1 MKRLLL
7 LLVILLTC
15 VSCIS
20 SGEKIPDGKFIYE
33 GTRLSI
39 TPPENWLMTKLPGSD
54 YITLFTDIDYG
65 IKPNIQLERVSGKT
79 DYRSLLK
86 DYLEEKKRVYPD
98 YLIKQEELLLRS
110 GKVNISK
117 IMAGRVNVE
126 KIPVIHF
133 IYLLAESDEVYIL
146 SATFAEPGI
155 GKYEKIFDT
164 VMRSAEIN

>member
-7 LLVILLTC
+7 LLVILFTC
-15 VSCIS
+15 VSCTS
-20 SGEKIPDGKFIYE
+20 SGEKIPSGRFSFE
-33 GTRLSI
+33 GSRLSI
-39 TPPENWLMTKLPGSD
+39 TPPENWLMTKMPGNN
-54 YITLFTDIDYG
+54 YVTLFTDIDYG
-65 IKPNIQLERVSGKT
+65 IKPNILLERMSGNT
-79 DYRSLLK
+79 DYRSVLK

-98 YLIKQEELLLRS
+98 YLVKQEELLLRS

-133 IYLLAESDEVYIL
+133 TYMLAESDDVYIL
-146 SATFAEPGI
+146 TATCAEPSV

-164 VMRSAEIN
+164 VIRSAEIN